1 MGLNLRLR
9 MCCWVRTWALRLDD
23 KYVVVATR
31 RLQPCRP
38 VGLGPFSFCDS
49 GISGA
54 KQNADVVNRVQVEH
68 KKEKK
73 TTATVLPIFSLIHVT
88 KHSKLKRNAWCLQ
101 DHRFSDISNRSVHFV
116 ICTNEQLGLAL

>member
-1 MGLNLRLR
+1 M
-9 MCCWVRTWALRLDD
+9 
-23 KYVVVATR
+23 

-38 VGLGPFSFCDS
+38 VGLGSFSFCES

-88 KHSKLKRNAWCLQ
+88 KHSKLKRKKQQL
-101 DHRFSDISNRSVHFV
+101 RFYLFSDISNRSVHFV